1 MKRPFLFLALCLLA
15 KTYALSTQVNQFV
28 EDKEPEKRD
37 VPQQII
43 IPVQPVHAISF
54 VGVNALNPINSVRPT
69 TQNLQFYTV
78 YEDYAA
84 YIDGVKIIGEVN
96 IPKSAIDYYVV
107 MERGIPAEYGD
118 FSFGRIN
125 RNGEGY
131 SFLTAE
137 Y

>member
-1 MKRPFLFLALCLLA
+1 MKRPFLFLALCLMA
-15 KTYALSTQVNQFV
+15 KTYALSTHVNHFV
-28 EDKEPEKRD
+28 QDKEPEKRD
-37 VPQQII
+37 VPQHII
-43 IPVQPVHAISF
+43 IPAQPIQAISF
-54 VGVNALNPINSVRPT
+54 VGVNALNLINSVRPT
-69 TQNLQFYTV
+69 TQNLQFYTA

-84 YIDGVKIIGEVN
+84 YIDGVKVIGEVN

-131 SFLTAE
+131 SFLSPE